1 MWRLF
6 QLFLSQIFHNPSYL
20 KIPHASTA
28 VCIFYK
34 CATWQMR
41 NQEFCILEIRK
52 CTLTNTQLCTLTNTH
67 PCSWQMH
74 NCGPRWQ
81 IRNCQ
86 AISQDLTSLSSW
98 WHRRAKIKYF
108 QKSLQWK
115 ALNLPSAIPFDKWVR
130 QYGVPSWNTLN
141 RLPIKLECFRTNFS
155 NMAQIFIYGV
165 MPKSPARNGK
175 RKCWQVAWGEIFAES
190 GGNIFAK
197 MQQIHRSQQSKKLL
211 TVNLKKNRQTPAHNC
226 WQWTWESERHIS
238 SRGGRV
244 TLECNTCERAYNHV
258 RQTRARVQSR
268 TLTQQVLSGGG
279 RVTGAVR

>member
-6 QLFLSQIFHNPSYL
+6 QLLLPQIFHNPSYL
-20 KIPHASTA
+20 KRPDASTA

-115 ALNLPSAIPFDKWVR
+115 ALNLPSAIPLDKWVR
-130 QYGVPSWNTLN
+130 QYGVLSWNTLN
-141 RLPIKLECFRTNFS
+141 RLPIKLECFRIFFFKHGTDLHIWSDAKITSSKWQKKMLAGGMRRNICREWRKYFCKDAANPSEPAERKTSDSELGKESTN
-155 NMAQIFIYGV
+155 AG
-165 MPKSPARNGK
+165 
-175 RKCWQVAWGEIFAES
+175 
-190 GGNIFAK
+190 
-197 MQQIHRSQQSKKLL
+197 SQLL
-211 TVNLKKNRQTPAHNC
+211 TMNLGKWAAHIFPR
-226 WQWTWESERHIS
+226 WESYAGMQHMW
-238 SRGGRV
+238 
-244 TLECNTCERAYNHV
+244 
-258 RQTRARVQSR
+258 ARVQPCAANAR
-268 TLTQQVLSGGG
+268 ACTIAHPDATGPQWWWKGNGG
-279 RVTGAVR
+279 R